1 VRSRVTSHDHRLN
14 SVQLKHSII
23 HAIYCGLNTA
33 PSAYYLSIAFSC
45 SNLTLVTE
53 NSIAI

>member
-14 SVQLKHSII
+14 SVLLKHSII

-33 PSAYYLSIAFSC
+33 PSAYIIFQLPSAVR
-45 SNLTLVTE
+45 T
-53 NSIAI
+53 